1 MSVNI
6 KQLVSQMTLE
16 EKASLC
22 SGKDFWT
29 TKPVERLG
37 IPSIFVSDG
46 PHGLRKQDTS
56 GDHLGLNASVP
67 ATCFPT
73 AAGLANSWNRELVRN
88 IGKSIAVEC
97 QAEQVAVV
105 LGPGA
110 NIKRSPL
117 CGRNFEYFSEDPYLS
132 GELAASHIDGVQSEG
147 VGTSLKHFAVNN
159 QETRRMSVNA
169 VVDERALMEIY
180 LASFE
185 IPVRKSRPWTVM
197 CSYNRINGEYAC
209 QNEWLLTKVLR
220 DMWGFEG
227 FVVTDWGAMD
237 RRVDSLAAGTELE
250 MPASGGVTDK
260 EIVEAVKNGTLS
272 EEVLDRAVTRFLNI
286 LYRWEETKR
295 PGTVF
300 DKEAHH
306 AFARKAAGETMVLAK
321 NEGNVLPFKE
331 GDFLVIGGF
340 AEDLPHQ
347 GGGSSHINSTKV
359 DNLFEELESLTGRKA
374 GYEPGYRIDGRE
386 DGQLLSSAVE
396 AAKRADNVIIVL
408 GQPQRFI
415 SEGQDRPHMKLDE
428 NQNRLVEAVLD
439 VKPDAVVIVTCGS
452 SVELPWASR
461 AKAILLAYLGG
472 QAAAGAIADILTGA
486 VNPSAKLAET
496 WPERLEHNPSHLNFP
511 GDDEVVYHES
521 IYVGYR
527 YYDKKAIK
535 PLFPFGHGLSYTKFE
550 YSDIVVD
557 KTVIDEDDTVTVS
570 VDVKNTGAVDGA
582 EIVQLY
588 VADAEGKIDR
598 PIRELK
604 GFEKVFLKSGEK
616 KTVSFT
622 LDRRSFAYWDAE
634 EHDWLVESGKF
645 DIEVG
650 PSSVCL
656 PLKITIEV
664 KAKKSKIK
672 PITRYS
678 TLGDIMAIPGG
689 AEFVM
694 QMIEQMAKTL
704 GMGAPEGPAGEDKQD
719 GEGPAEQQGA
729 SDEALGGMDMME
741 LMKGIPLKTLASFAG
756 GKFDNKML
764 DGLVQQLNHSLLGK

>member
-6 KQLVSQMTLE
+6 KELVSQMTLE

-29 TKPVERLG
+29 TKAVERLG
-37 IPSIFVSDG
+37 IPSMFMSDG

-56 GDHLGLNASVP
+56 GDHLGLNVSVP

-73 AAGLANSWNRELVRN
+73 AAGLANSWNRDLIRN
-88 IGKSIAVEC
+88 IGKAIATEC

-117 CGRNFEYFSEDPYLS
+117 CGRNFEYYSEDPYLS
-132 GELAASHIDGVQSEG
+132 GELAASHIEGVQSEG

-159 QETRRMSVNA
+159 QETRRMNVNA

-185 IPVRKSRPWTVM
+185 TPVKKAQPWTVM
-197 CSYNRINGEYAC
+197 CSYNRINGEFAC

-237 RRVDSLAAGTELE
+237 KRVESLIAGTELE

-260 EIVEAVKNGTLS
+260 EIVEAVKNGTLD
-272 EEVLDRAVTRFLNI
+272 EAVLDRAVTRYLNI

-306 AFARKAAGETMVLAK
+306 VLARKAAGETMVLAK
-321 NEGNVLPFKE
+321 NERNVLPFRN
-331 GDFLVIGGF
+331 GDFLVIGSY
-340 AEDLPHQ
+340 AENLPYQ
-347 GGGSSHINSTKV
+347 GGGSSHINSTRV
-359 DNLFEELESLTGRKA
+359 DNLIEELEKLTGRKVSF
-374 GYEPGYRIDGRE
+374 EPGYHRDGRE
-386 DGQLLSSAVE
+386 DEQLLSSAAE
-396 AAKRADNVIIVL
+396 AAKSSDNVIIVL
-408 GQPQRFI
+408 GQPERFR

-428 NQNRLVEAVLD
+428 NQNRLVEAVLA
-439 VKPDAVVIVTCGS
+439 VKPDAAVVVTCGS
-452 SVELPWASR
+452 SLELPWADK
-461 AKAILLAYLGG
+461 AKAILLSYLGG

-511 GDDEVVYHES
+511 GGDDVVYHES

-535 PLFPFGHGLSYTKFE
+535 PLFPFGHGLSYTSFE
-550 YSDIVVD
+550 YSNITVD
-557 KTVIDEDDTVTVS
+557 KTTINDDETVTVS
-570 VDVKNTGAVDGA
+570 VDVTNTGAVDGG

-588 VADAEGKIDR
+588 VADVESKVDR
-598 PIRELK
+598 PVRELK

-622 LDRRSFAYWDAE
+622 LDRRSFAYWDTE
-634 EHDWLVESGKF
+634 IHDWAVESGKF

-656 PLKITIEV
+656 PLKVTIEV
-664 KAKKSKIK
+664 NAKQTRIK
-672 PITRYS
+672 PVTRYS
-678 TLGDIMAIPGG
+678 TIGDIMAIPGG
-689 AEFVM
+689 EAYCM
-694 QMIEQMAKTL
+694 QMFQQMAKTL
-704 GMGAPEGPAGEDKQD
+704 GIDVTGSGDQAG
-719 GEGPAEQQGA
+719 GEGAAA
-729 SDEALGGMDMME
+729 SGPEEALGGMDMLE

-756 GKFDNKML
+756 GNFDNKML
-764 DGLVQQLNHSLLGK
+764 EGLIRQINQSLLGI